1 MAKEITDTSA
11 FIEDEFDKGI
21 PVSYN
26 QRDLLLY
33 ASSIGCNELKYVYE
47 FDDDF
52 AAFPT
57 YPVVLS
63 FKGTEQ
69 SVCNFPSEAM
79 QAIMRNPPLH
89 GVKGGL
95 DGERYIER
103 LAPIDPYGDELLLQT
118 RLVGVHKR
126 GSGASVETEGRLVGK
141 DGKQYYKFVSG
152 AFMVGAR
159 DFTDSGTSYSEKV
172 PTPDRSPD
180 KTEEFV
186 TSPYQAQLYR
196 LSGDYNSLH
205 IDPNMA
211 KMMGFK
217 VPILHGL
224 CTLGIATRAVIKACA
239 NGDPSRFRAIKLR
252 FSRPVLPGQT
262 VVTEM
267 WKDAANPDRIIFNC
281 KTKETG
287 TVVISNAYVQLH
299 PASKL

>member
-11 FIEDEFDKGI
+11 FIEDKFDKGI

-33 ASSIGCNELKYVYE
+33 ASGIGCHELKYVFEY
-47 FDDDF
+47 DSDF

-63 FKGTEQ
+63 FKGTEN
-69 SVCNFPSEAM
+69 SVCQFPSEAM
-79 QAIMRNPPLH
+79 MAIMRNPPLH

-103 LAPIDPYGDELLLQT
+103 VNPIDPDGGELVLQT
-118 RLVGVHKR
+118 RLVGIHKR
-126 GSGASVETEGRLVGK
+126 GSGASVETEGRLVDK
-141 DGKQYYKFVSG
+141 DGKLYYRFISG

-159 DFTDSGTSYSEKV
+159 GFTDSGVSHSEKI
-172 PTPDRSPD
+172 PPPGRSPD
-180 KTEEFV
+180 KTEEFL

-196 LSGDYNSLH
+196 LSGDYNPLH
-205 IDPNMA
+205 IDPDNA
-211 KMMGFK
+211 QIMGFK
-217 VPILHGL
+217 RPILHGL
-224 CTLGIATRAVIKACA
+224 CTLGIATRAVIKAFA
-239 NGDPSRFRAIKLR
+239 NNDPSRFKAIRLR
-252 FSRPVLPGQT
+252 FSKPVMPGQT

-267 WKDAANPDRIIFNC
+267 WKEGDRIVFNC

-287 TVVISNAYVQLH
+287 AVVISHAYVELH
-299 PASKL
+299 PTAKL